1 MSNREKYAVSQQS
14 IVLLSSPTYA
24 SGRMGC
30 PLVCSIVTDGAC
42 LAVAPKELVPARS
55 KARGVPWKY
64 LVVTVSQV
72 LQGSGGDQREA
83 REGLETRGRLYSPNR
98 AATISRKTLL

>member
-30 PLVCSIVTDGAC
+30 PLVCSIVMDGAC

-55 KARGVPWKY
+55 KSRGVPWKY

-72 LQGSGGDQREA
+72 LQEIRERPGKGWKPEGD
-83 REGLETRGRLYSPNR
+83 Y
-98 AATISRKTLL
+98 TLPIELLLLVEKHFFRVD